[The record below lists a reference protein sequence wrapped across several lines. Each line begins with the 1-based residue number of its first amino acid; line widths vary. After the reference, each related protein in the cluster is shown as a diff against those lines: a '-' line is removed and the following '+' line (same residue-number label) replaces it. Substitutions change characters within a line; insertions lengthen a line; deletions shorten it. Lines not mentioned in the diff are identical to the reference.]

1 MSSGRHDHMFGII
14 LLTGNVNELIN
25 ETFQS
30 NLLST
35 QNAFVY
41 KIYLL

>member
-1 MSSGRHDHMFGII
+1 MFGII
-14 LLTGNVNELIN
+14 LLTGNMSALIN

-35 QNAFVY
+35 QIAFVY
-41 KIYLL
+41 EIYLS